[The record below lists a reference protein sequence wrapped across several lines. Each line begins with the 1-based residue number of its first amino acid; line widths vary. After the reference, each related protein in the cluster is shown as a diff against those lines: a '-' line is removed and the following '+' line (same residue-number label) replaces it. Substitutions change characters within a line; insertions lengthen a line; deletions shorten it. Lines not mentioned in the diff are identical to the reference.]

1 MAGQKAAFRTWYG
14 NLGKLRSLFT
24 DVNLIVCT
32 ARATTS
38 TKSKIFDVLD
48 LRMQKTFC
56 IEKSPERPNI
66 AFSFQYVENHI
77 ELSDVFHDIILEVK
91 EKKANCSKTLIY
103 CQTRKQAAIIWRA
116 FKLALGKDMYK
127 GQTLLPKDCMV
138 EMYHAGTPESSK
150 QHILKF
156 VSLPG
161 GHVRVLICTVAFG
174 MGIDLKCARKVIHF
188 GPSRTAE
195 CYLQECG
202 RVGRD
207 GGQSLCVLLYNG
219 FLASRCS
226 DDMKELIISQQKCH
240 RREILKHFPGDHE
253 IVVEGCQCCNVCAKT
268 CMCSGFK
275 GECAKNM
282 LLTISSH
289 ENFYQY
295 DKHRTVTSEQKK
307 TLELKLNEY
316 QDDLRSKSHRQVLY
330 PNMFVEFGSLQI
342 DQIIESRTKLF
353 SVPDMNC
360 VEIWRKEY
368 AHDILKIF
376 SQIFGD
382 IDDLPVESDNTNL
395 DDTLDTDWLEI
406 RDDSSANVLLF
417 QDSSLLQ
424 VSQEMD
430 ELDRSVES
438 LLDTSVEIRNIAT
451 EVNSGIN
458 AEDMEL

>member
-32 ARATTS
+32 ATATTS

-56 IEKSPERPNI
+56 IEKRPERPNI

-77 ELSDVFHDIILEVK
+77 ELSDIFHDIILEVK

-116 FKLALGKDMYK
+116 FELVLGKDMYK

-150 QHILKF
+150 QHILKS
-156 VSLPG
+156 VSLPD

-253 IVVEGCQCCNVCAKT
+253 ILVEGCQCCSVSAKT
-268 CMCSGFK
+268 
-275 GECAKNM
+275 
-282 LLTISSH
+282 
-289 ENFYQY
+289 
-295 DKHRTVTSEQKK
+295 
-307 TLELKLNEY
+307 
-316 QDDLRSKSHRQVLY
+316 
-330 PNMFVEFGSLQI
+330 
-342 DQIIESRTKLF
+342 
-353 SVPDMNC
+353 
-360 VEIWRKEY
+360 
-368 AHDILKIF
+368 
-376 SQIFGD
+376 
-382 IDDLPVESDNTNL
+382 
-395 DDTLDTDWLEI
+395 
-406 RDDSSANVLLF
+406 
-417 QDSSLLQ
+417 
-424 VSQEMD
+424 
-430 ELDRSVES
+430 
-438 LLDTSVEIRNIAT
+438 
-451 EVNSGIN
+451 
-458 AEDMEL
+458 